1 MQGIMR
7 SEELKGSSFLVDWLT
22 VDDVK
27 EFSKL
32 IKKEEKVKFVKGL
45 NNVQSI

>member
-7 SEELKGSSFLVDWLT
+7 CEELKGSTFLVDWLT
-22 VDDVK
+22 IDDAK
-27 EFSKL
+27 EYAKL

-45 NNVQSI
+45 NNV